1 MKSYNTRKK
10 KNYIEDKVDN
20 PKKGRK
26 KKNTSDEN
34 FEKQEMFLSER
45 CAENNI
51 YMFANEVIQN
61 PIEKHIYSPKRPDK
75 LNRKIINN
83 KTIPIKRYSVQKER
97 SSNKRRSV
105 KSAIIQSNNDIIVQL
120 EKNYPFSPNKRTNNK
135 KKNEEYNI
143 NQEIKTKSQNNIP
156 QKTQY
161 KPQILPK
168 GKSGRGR
175 KPKNFNL
182 NMNEITNKTNNN
194 ITEKNENEKKKRAT
208 RSCTTRDKKKKNE
221 NVTDNGT
228 FKEEKTPRNKET
240 KKYERKNKKNERK
253 TRRKRGVKDSNKGV
267 NRDKKRENI
276 QIKKKSRSHLSN
288 SNRDKEKEKQSKMI
302 KQEIKIKRRDYS
314 SPRIQHKQ
322 NYNDNTISVI
332 SNNINEELSNN
343 LRNQPLSPPKNFN
356 SLNMINN
363 SLPENIHEL
372 KNDFF
377 FTTPEVNLK
386 KFTII
391 VKKNYYKDKNKKDI
405 FVVNKISDE
414 KNLGKKRKRSK
425 TKKRKEKE
433 NSKKP
438 NTRKNNNKDEIKEKN
453 IRKGKSQKVIVDPD
467 NIESS
472 LTLEEVDKLKND
484 LICNKSKSNNIRGK
498 KGTRKHKSMKKEEK
512 KIKTEKIKEE
522 DINSVDSFSEP
533 DLDIKYDC
541 FNHKNNTYRTN
552 NAKNNQT
559 IQYKYEEPSQN
570 TPFERNS
577 FQQNTPL
584 TPELNNLN
592 NNCNNFNNPSNK
604 KSMFTNVNY
613 NLSNTYRPFYDQ
625 YDLTVTKDNMLSSS
639 MKDLGS
645 ETANF
650 FEASSNNYEY
660 SFPLDFEEKID
671 VKEDKTYYAKNSKY
685 IKYHPIDKYLSPLSN
700 EDKKPIRARIAL
712 PRTRK
717 IDFSK
722 KKENKQNKQNNH
734 FDSDNDITDITSSNN
749 DFSNYSNDLP
759 SILNIPRIKPFRE
772 EHSKMIKDK
781 LNQEGIKLYQT
792 EDEKLQREEKNL
804 YIGSF
809 MLYDEKNNIK
819 VTVPCY
825 KDNSIT
831 KEFMNKKRL
840 TVIEFQ
846 EDNDIDTDEEQLEL
860 EIQRNNNA
868 LLNFMKKVNKN
879 KNYVDESLVRKRK
892 Q

>member
-1 MKSYNTRKK
+1 MKSYNTRRK

-26 KKNTSDEN
+26 KKNNNYNAEN

-45 CAENNI
+45 CNENNI
-51 YMFANEVIQN
+51 NMFANEVIQN
-61 PIEKHIYSPKRPDK
+61 PIEKHIYSPKKPDK
-75 LNRKIINN
+75 INGKIINN
-83 KTIPIKRYSVQKER
+83 KIIPIKRYSVQKER
-97 SSNKRRSV
+97 SSNKRRNI
-105 KSAIIQSNNDIIVQL
+105 KSAFIQSNNDIIVQL
-120 EKNYPFSPNKRTNNK
+120 EKNCPFSPNKRTNNK
-135 KKNEEYNI
+135 KKNEEHNT
-143 NQEIKTKSQNNIP
+143 NQEIKTKSSSNIP

-175 KPKNFNL
+175 KPKNLNI
-182 NMNEITNKTNNN
+182 NMNEISNKANN
-194 ITEKNENEKKKRAT
+194 INEKNENDKKKRAT

-221 NVTDNGT
+221 NVTDIGT
-228 FKEEKTPRNKET
+228 FKEEKTKRNKET
-240 KKYERKNKKNERK
+240 KGCGRKNKKNERK
-253 TRRKRGVKDSNKGV
+253 TRRRGEKKCNNNM
-267 NRDKKRENI
+267 NRDKSKENV
-276 QIKKKSRSHLSN
+276 QRKKKSRSHMSN
-288 SNRDKEKEKQSKMI
+288 PNRDKEKEKESKII
-302 KQEIKIKRRDYS
+302 KQEIKLRRRDYS

-322 NYNDNTISVI
+322 IYNDNTISVI
-332 SNNINEELSNN
+332 KNNINEELSNN

-363 SLPENIHEL
+363 PLSEDIHEL

-377 FTTPEVNLK
+377 FTDLEINLK
-386 KFTII
+386 RFVII

-405 FVVNKISDE
+405 FVVNKISNE

-425 TKKRKEKE
+425 TKKRNGKD

-438 NTRKNNNKDEIKEKN
+438 NTRKKNNNDEIKEKN
-453 IRKGKSQKVIVDPD
+453 IRKGKSQKVIVDPE
-467 NIESS
+467 NIENS
-472 LTLEEVDKLKND
+472 LTLEEVDKLKSD
-484 LICNKSKSNNIRGK
+484 LNYNKSKSNNPKGK

-533 DLDIKYDC
+533 DLDMHKYDC
-541 FNHKNNTYRTN
+541 FNHRNNNYRTN
-552 NAKNNQT
+552 NVKNNQT
-559 IQYKYEEPSQN
+559 IQYKNEEPSQN
-570 TPFERNS
+570 TPFQRNS
-577 FQQNTPL
+577 FQQNTPY
-584 TPELNNLN
+584 TPNLNNLN
-592 NNCNNFNNPSNK
+592 NNYNNFNTPSNK
-604 KSMFTNVNY
+604 KSTFTTLNY
-613 NLSNTYRPFYDQ
+613 NLTNNYRPFYDQ
-625 YDLTVTKDNMLSSS
+625 LDLTVPKDNMLSSS

-650 FEASSNNYEY
+650 FEASSNNCEC

-717 IDFSK
+717 INFSK
-722 KKENKQNKQNNH
+722 KNENKQTTH
-734 FDSDNDITDITSSNN
+734 MDSDNDITDITSSNN
-749 DFSNYSNDLP
+749 DLSNYSNDLP

-792 EDEKLQREEKNL
+792 EDERFQREEKNL

-819 VTVPCY
+819 VSVPCY
-825 KDNSIT
+825 RDNSIT

-879 KNYVDESLVRKRK
+879 KNYVDENLVRKRK